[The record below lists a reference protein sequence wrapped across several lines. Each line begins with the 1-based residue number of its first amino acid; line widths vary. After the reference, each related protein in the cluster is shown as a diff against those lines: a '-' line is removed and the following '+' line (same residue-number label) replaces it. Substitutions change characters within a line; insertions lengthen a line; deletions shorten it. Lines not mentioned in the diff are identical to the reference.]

1 MRGIDAIPIEYAYAG
16 YFPATNFDVFI
27 ERRDRAMSI
36 ESPRVCS
43 CIDVRF
49 ADINIYIYTRIQS
62 LPTIVV
68 CLFFI
73 IVVIPPGDMP

>member
-43 CIDVRF
+43 RIDVRF
-49 ADINIYIYTRIQS
+49 ADINIYIQS

-73 IVVIPPGDMP
+73 IVVIPSGDMP

>member
-36 ESPRVCS
+36 ESPCVCS
-43 CIDVRF
+43 RIDVRF
-49 ADINIYIYTRIQS
+49 ADINIYIHAYTES
-62 LPTIVV
+62 SIVV

>member
-49 ADINIYIYTRIQS
+49 ADINIYIHAYTESSNHRR
-62 LPTIVV
+62 
-68 CLFFI
+68 LFIFYYRCNS
-73 IVVIPPGDMP
+73 VR

>member
-49 ADINIYIYTRIQS
+49 GYKYIYTES
-62 LPTIVV
+62 SIVV

-73 IVVIPPGDMP
+73 IVVIPSGDMP

>member
-49 ADINIYIYTRIQS
+49 ADINIYIYIYAYTESSNHRR
-62 LPTIVV
+62 
-68 CLFFI
+68 LFIFYYRCNS
-73 IVVIPPGDMP
+73 VR

>member
-43 CIDVRF
+43 RIDVRF
-49 ADINIYIYTRIQS
+49 ADINIYIYR
-62 LPTIVV
+62 VFHRR
-68 CLFFI
+68 LFIFYYRCNS
-73 IVVIPPGDMP
+73 VR